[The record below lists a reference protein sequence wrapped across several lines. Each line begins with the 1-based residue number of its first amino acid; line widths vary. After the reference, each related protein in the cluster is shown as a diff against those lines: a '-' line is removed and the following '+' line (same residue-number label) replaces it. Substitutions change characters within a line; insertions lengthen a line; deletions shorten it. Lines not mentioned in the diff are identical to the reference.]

1 MPIYEY
7 QCQKCGEIFEVFQ
20 KFSDPPPKR
29 HECGGRKIK
38 RLMSQTSFILKGTGW
53 YVTDYARKEQ
63 SQKEG
68 KGKDKNTEKK
78 QEKKEKTETKE
89 KSSSDKKGS
98 NGGSK
103 AAA

>member
-7 QCQKCGEIFEVFQ
+7 QCEKCGEVFEVFQ
-20 KFSDPPPKR
+20 KVSDPPPKR

-38 RLMSQTSFILKGTGW
+38 RVMSQTSFILKGTGW

-63 SQKEG
+63 KDKES
-68 KGKDKNTEKK
+68 KGKKEAKESKK
-78 QEKKEKTETKE
+78 EKKEKKE
-89 KSSSDKKGS
+89 SKSD
-98 NGGSK
+98 GGSK